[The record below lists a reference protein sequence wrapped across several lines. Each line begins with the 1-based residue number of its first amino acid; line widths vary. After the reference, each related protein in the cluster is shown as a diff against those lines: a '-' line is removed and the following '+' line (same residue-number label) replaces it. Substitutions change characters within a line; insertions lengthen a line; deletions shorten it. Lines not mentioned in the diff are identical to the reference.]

1 MRSLRPWFLVF
12 IAGAAEAAVE
22 LRVTDWAEM
31 PLSGNIATISG
42 SPAYMSRVNFLKS
55 EPGGSG
61 RMWVC
66 DLNGNL
72 HIFDPAGSYESRSE
86 QLLNQAKTRSS
97 YLDFNGIS
105 GSIDERDQTWVPDSD
120 GTSTTAEA
128 PDGLFPLFTK
138 RQGYANGLV
147 TFEFDPGYASNG
159 KFYTVHVEI
168 NSADGSAGR
177 LPVTTKFPGFDA
189 TGYTPTNRITVPGTN
204 PTRQAVLIEWTDTN
218 PANFTFEGT
227 ARELLRIVYNSH
239 IHPLGDLTFNP
250 LAKPGDPEWG
260 VIYLASGDGGSG
272 ETNATKMNPQRLD
285 TMVGKILRIIPD
297 LSLHAG
303 DSTLS
308 ANGRYRIPNDNP
320 FVNAGTYPGARKEI
334 WTLGHRNPHRF
345 VWWLPDGVGE
355 PVLLVTEIGLNA
367 WEEVNIIKRGKNYG
381 YSDREGPQK
390 LTISSGSPVNAAP
403 PSPDTLPIRLS
414 NLQNA
419 PGEFVPEYPVIA
431 YPHTALYGDA
441 IANGFIYRGS
451 TIPALVGKFV
461 FGDITTGRI
470 YCSDW
475 SAMTA
480 ADDGVASTTAA
491 TDPVTFK
498 WNPPN
503 DSPDTGVK
511 TYSRFFEI
519 VEAGYDHRDGQ
530 DPDLPGMAPVSG
542 GRADIRL
549 AVDGNGE
556 LYVVSKSDG
565 MIRLLTGAGAPE
577 FTDQPDDRVVDL
589 GSNASFTVV
598 ATGETPPTFQWQR
611 LDMDAG
617 VWINVSNGPV
627 FSGASTPTLTLTKPK
642 YENTGEQ
649 FRCVATCA
657 GISSI
662 SEAAELVLRAIP
674 SSWLS
679 AYFDA
684 DEEADLLISGD
695 MADPDQDG
703 LVNLLEYAFD
713 FDPEADSSSSL
724 PKLLKNGNSA
734 TLTFPVPRSSLNY
747 TVERSTDLASWGTVG
762 VTTSVSSGILTASC
776 PIGGSAEVF
785 LRIAVV
791 PK

>member
-1 MRSLRPWFLVF
+1 M
-12 IAGAAEAAVE
+12 E
-22 LRVTDWAEM
+22 LRVTDWAAM
-31 PLSGNIATISG
+31 PLSGNIDTTSG

-55 EPGGSG
+55 ETGGSG

-66 DLNGNL
+66 DSNGNL
-72 HIFDPAGSYESRSE
+72 HLFDPAGSFGSRSD
-86 QLLNQAKTRSS
+86 QLLGQAKARSA
-97 YLDFNGIS
+97 YLDFNGIPGAS
-105 GSIDERDQTWVPDSD
+105 DDRDKTWVPSSD
-120 GTSTTAEA
+120 GSESSAQA

-159 KFYTVHVEI
+159 KFYTIHTET
-168 NSADGSAGR
+168 NSTDGTAGR
-177 LPVTTKFPGFDA
+177 LPVTTKYPGFNA
-189 TGYTPTNRITVPGTN
+189 SGYTPTNRITPPGTN
-204 PTRQAVLIEWTDTN
+204 PTRQAVLIEWTDTDPSN
-218 PANFTFEGT
+218 LTFEGS

-239 IHPLGDLTFNP
+239 IHPLGDITFNP
-250 LAKPGDPEWG
+250 TAQPGDAEWG
-260 VIYLASGDGGSG
+260 IMYLASGDGGSG
-272 ETNATKMNPQRLD
+272 ETNATKMHPQRLD
-285 TMVGKILRIIPD
+285 TMVGKVLRIIPD

-303 DSTLS
+303 DSSLS

-345 VWWLPDGVGE
+345 LWRLPDGPGT

-367 WEEVNIIKRGKNYG
+367 WEEVNIVKRGKNYG

-390 LTISSGSPVNAAP
+390 LTISSGSPVTSAP
-403 PSPDTLPIRLS
+403 PSQDTLPIRLS

-431 YPHTALYGDA
+431 YPHTAAYGDA
-441 IANGFIYRGS
+441 ITNGFIYRGG

-470 YCSDW
+470 FYSDW
-475 SAMTA
+475 SAMTV

-491 TDPVTFK
+491 PQAITFK
-498 WNPPN
+498 WDDPN
-503 DSPDTGVK
+503 DSPNGGAK

-519 VEAGYDHRDGQ
+519 VAAGYNHRDGV
-530 DPDLPGMAPVSG
+530 DPDLPGSAPISG

-556 LYVVSKSDG
+556 LYVTSKSDG
-565 MIRLLTGAGAPE
+565 MIRLLTGSAPPQ

-589 GSNASFTVV
+589 GSSTSFSVA
-598 ATGETPPTFQWQR
+598 ATGETPPTYQWQR
-611 LDMDAG
+611 LDVDAEDW
-617 VWINVSNGPV
+617 VNVSNGSIY
-627 FSGASTPTLTLTKPK
+627 SGSTTPTLSLTTPK
-642 YENTGEQ
+642 YESTGDQ

-657 GISSI
+657 GVSSV

-679 AYFDA
+679 TYFSA
-684 DEEADLLISGD
+684 GELANQAISGD
-695 MADPDQDG
+695 MADPDCDG
-703 LVNLLEYAFD
+703 LVNLLEYAFA
-713 FDPEADSSSSL
+713 FNPETNSSASL
-724 PKLLKNGNSA
+724 PKLARNGENV
-734 TLTFPVPRSSLNY
+734 TLTFPVPRSTLAY
-747 TVERSTDLASWGTVG
+747 TVERSTDLADWGTGG
-762 VTTSVSSGILTASC
+762 VTISTSSGNMTASC
-776 PIGGSAEVF
+776 PMSGNAKVF
-785 LRIAVV
+785 LRILVV